1 MFRVTMIYIYIYINY
16 LFCIVIYSFPCPLMY
31 NYVYIYKLVPMI
43 WNIYLLFVLS
53 FVCFHVDHD
62 TTNASLYLCLFPHIH
77 APVYVL
83 KCWYSCYIFLSHLE
97 LNISVIFVNI
107 MHYYFSILCCTY
119 LFVFPLVC
127 VFVHCF
133 YFYLMP
139 VLLTL
144 YIFLFTYFSFFFF
157 YLLILSFFI
166 FLFLFHFNLFI
177 YLSIYY

>member
-16 LFCIVIYSFPCPLMY
+16 LFCIVIYSFPCPFMY

-83 KCWYSCYIFLSHLE
+83 KCWYSCCIFFITFRTQYLCNLRKYNALLFLNFVLHIPFCISSCVCFCALLLFLPHACLIDFVYIF
-97 LNISVIFVNI
+97 I
-107 MHYYFSILCCTY
+107 Y
-119 LFVFPLVC
+119 LF
-127 VFVHCF
+127 
-133 YFYLMP
+133 
-139 VLLTL
+139 LL
-144 YIFLFTYFSFFFF
+144 
-157 YLLILSFFI
+157 
-166 FLFLFHFNLFI
+166 FLFLFVNFI
-177 YLSIYY
+177 FFYFPFSVSF